1 MLLCLRAW
9 GIPAGDTSTQVGL
22 TFAGLPLK
30 VHLPD
35 GGLLMRGEYR
45 TGAGPRTHVAP
56 PPPMGLAHKA
66 QQLRC
71 EVEGA
76 DRVPTGVGS
85 LQRIASIEV

>member
-1 MLLCLRAW
+1 MTPL
-9 GIPAGDTSTQVGL
+9 VGL

-30 VHLPD
+30 LHLPD
-35 GGLLMRGEYR
+35 GVMLLRGEYR

-56 PPPMGLAHKA
+56 PPPVWLAPKA
-66 QQLRC
+66 KQLRC

-85 LQRIASIEV
+85 LQRIAPIEV

>member
-1 MLLCLRAW
+1 MVTPL
-9 GIPAGDTSTQVGL
+9 VGL

-35 GGLLMRGEYR
+35 GGLLLRGKYK
-45 TGAGPRTHVAP
+45 TGAGPRTHVALP
-56 PPPMGLAHKA
+56 PPVWLAPKA
-66 QQLRC
+66 KQLRC

-85 LQRIASIEV
+85 LQRIPSK